1 MLQQFLVAN
10 RQILIDRCR
19 TKVATRRAPRATPT
33 ELEYGIPLFLTQLT
47 DMLSERKA
55 YAKDGADDEFISPG
69 DTGLMSGATK
79 HGEELLRHG
88 FTIDQVVHDYGDLCQ
103 SITRLAAEK
112 NAPITLHE
120 FGLMNIKLDNAIAGS
135 VTEYTRARARI
146 TANESAITDKAGLA
160 MLAHEMR
167 NFLNTS
173 ILAISAI
180 KGGTVG
186 FTGATAA
193 ALDRS
198 LIGMRD
204 LIDRALAEVR
214 LGEANP
220 IKETIE
226 IAPFILEIQVG
237 AALEAA
243 TKGCEL
249 TVAPVARGIFVE
261 ADAHMLAASVTNLL
275 QNAFKFTRAHSH
287 VLLSARSSKG
297 RVLIE
302 VEDQCGGLPGGTTE
316 GLFRPFQQFGQDR
329 SGVGLGLPISRKAI
343 EASGGTLSVKNKPG
357 QGCVFTIDMPQKQV
371 ETDCGE
377 PRAVK
382 HAEDAVGPL

>member
-1 MLQQFLVAN
+1 MLHQFLVAN
-10 RQILIDRCR
+10 RQTLIDRCR
-19 TKVATRRAPRATPT
+19 AKVATRRAPRATPK

-47 DMLSERKA
+47 DMLSEQRA
-55 YAKDGADDEFISPG
+55 YAKDGADNEFASAG
-69 DTGLMSGATK
+69 DKNITSGATK

-112 NAPITLHE
+112 DAPITVHE
-120 FGLMNIKLDNAIAGS
+120 FGLMNIKLDNAIAGA
-135 VTEYTRARARI
+135 VTEYTRAGAQI
-146 TANESAITDKAGLA
+146 VAKESATTNKAGLA

-167 NFLNTS
+167 NYLNTS
-173 ILAISAI
+173 ILAIAAI
-180 KGGTVG
+180 RGGTVG

-204 LIDRALAEVR
+204 LIDRTLAEVR

-220 IKETIE
+220 VKETIDV
-226 IAPFILEIQVG
+226 AQFILEIQVS

-249 TVAPVARGIFVE
+249 TVNAVEPGIFVE

-275 QNAFKFTRAHSH
+275 QNAFKFTRPHSH
-287 VLLSARSSKG
+287 VSLSARASKG

-302 VEDQCGGLPGGTTE
+302 IEDECGGLPGGKTE
-316 GLFRPFQQFGQDR
+316 DLFRPFQQLGQDR
-329 SGVGLGLPISRKAI
+329 SGVGLGLGLSRKAV
-343 EASGGTLSVKNKPG
+343 EASGGTLSVKDKPG
-357 QGCVFTIDMPQKQV
+357 AGCVFTISLPQK
-371 ETDCGE
+371 
-377 PRAVK
+377 
-382 HAEDAVGPL
+382 HAAPSS

>member
-1 MLQQFLVAN
+1 MLHQFLVTN
-10 RQILIDRCR
+10 RQTLIDRCR
-19 TKVATRRAPRATPT
+19 AKVATRRAPRATPS

-47 DMLSERKA
+47 DMLSEQKA
-55 YAKDGADDEFISPG
+55 YAKDGADNEFASAG
-69 DTGLMSGATK
+69 DTSLMSSATK

-112 NAPITLHE
+112 DAPITVHE
-120 FGLMNIKLDNAIAGS
+120 FGLMNIKLDNAIAGA
-135 VTEYTRARARI
+135 VTEYTRERVQA
-146 TANESAITDKAGLA
+146 ANESTATNKAGLA

-167 NFLNTS
+167 NYLNTS
-173 ILAISAI
+173 ILAIAAI
-180 KGGTVG
+180 RGGTVG
-186 FTGATAA
+186 FTGATSA

-204 LIDRALAEVR
+204 LIDRTLAEVR

-220 IKETIE
+220 VKETIE
-226 IAPFILEIQVG
+226 VAPFILEIQVS

-249 TVAPVARGIFVE
+249 TVTAVEPGIFVE

-275 QNAFKFTRAHSH
+275 QNAFKFTRPDSH
-287 VLLSARSSKG
+287 VLLSAHASKG

-302 VEDQCGGLPGGTTE
+302 IEDECGGLPAGRPKICFGPSNSMAKTAQAWDW
-316 GLFRPFQQFGQDR
+316 GLR
-329 SGVGLGLPISRKAI
+329 SAAKQSKQAAVRCPSRTNPVLA
-343 EASGGTLSVKNKPG
+343 AYS
-357 QGCVFTIDMPQKQV
+357 
-371 ETDCGE
+371 
-377 PRAVK
+377 
-382 HAEDAVGPL
+382 H